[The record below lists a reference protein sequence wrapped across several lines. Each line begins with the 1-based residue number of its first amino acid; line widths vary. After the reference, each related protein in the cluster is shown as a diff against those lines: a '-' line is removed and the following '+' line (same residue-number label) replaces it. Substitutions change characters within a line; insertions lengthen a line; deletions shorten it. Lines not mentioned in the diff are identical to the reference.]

1 MPFTSDTITFGALK
15 VNGTTGTIRVP
26 IVAAV
31 RIVRAHAINDS
42 LVGALTN
49 NNIKTYILYTP
60 YKVMLRLTP

>member
-1 MPFTSDTITFGALK
+1 MPFTSDAITLGAFE

-31 RIVRAHAINDS
+31 RIVRAHAINDC

-49 NNIKTYILYTP
+49 DNIKVYILYTP
-60 YKVMLRLTP
+60 YKALRLTP